1 MTLPRISDRAFRLLI
16 VLFGLGAFALGC
28 YDLANPYRFG
38 QIGFDGPALSNGN
51 VVFATM
57 YPGGP
62 AEKAGIRSGDI
73 LEKNLL
79 GAAEHFN
86 LDNRR
91 AGQILRVPVLRGNK
105 HLVFYLKTNRAENLR
120 PLEQDWLQ
128 FGLLIVFVATGILVA
143 VRGASRVDVRA
154 LAVLFIAWAW
164 DHALQWL
171 GNVAPTPALAFI
183 GADPGFGGGAP
194 LARGVVNYALLV
206 FAGNFPPVHSSV
218 RAAVAR
224 SAVPIAILWM
234 AVSAW
239 IDSQDLGGYWAMSH
253 NIYGFG
259 LPQFAHIVLMLAVS
273 LLVIA
278 AAADGL
284 LHAGEEHRTQ
294 MRWVGSALILSSGV
308 ALTESQLFLPALQA
322 NSVFLSSNWRTLLTD
337 VPMLAIA
344 YTILRHRM
352 VDLTI
357 VISRAAIFSFV
368 SIALVALFVA
378 GEWAATQLVERGI
391 GPRAVNGLA
400 GQALTL
406 AVALGVGLSARSI
419 HANVEG
425 YLNRLFFK
433 KRALSLAALRRFA
446 LESEIITTTD
456 SLLSLAYGC
465 VDRNIESHYTAI
477 YICAAGPYRRVFG
490 PASAPA
496 LLGIDDAE
504 ILRLRRWS
512 EPFAVE
518 RGRGP
523 FSEALLLP
531 MTARGQLL
539 GVLVCGPKRERTPYL
554 QEEIDV
560 LALLGQRVGTAYEF
574 LQLDAQRKALL

>member
-1 MTLPRISDRAFRLLI
+1 MALRRLSDRRFRLLI

-38 QIGFDGPALSNGN
+38 QIGFDGPALNNGN
-51 VVFATM
+51 VVFAKI

-73 LEKNLL
+73 FEKNRL

-91 AGQILRVPVLRGNK
+91 AGQTLRVPVLRGGK
-105 HLVFYLKTNRAENLR
+105 HLVFYVTTNRAENLR
-120 PLEQDWLQ
+120 PLEQEGLQ
-128 FGLLIVFVATGILVA
+128 FGLLILFVATGILVA
-143 VRGASRVDVRA
+143 VRGASRVDVRS
-154 LAVLFIAWAW
+154 LSVLVIAWAW
-164 DHALQWL
+164 DHALQGL

-183 GADPGFGGGAP
+183 GADTGFGGGAP

-206 FAGNFPPVHSSV
+206 FAGNFPPVRSSV
-218 RAAVAR
+218 RAAVSR
-224 SAVPIAILWM
+224 SAVPITILWLVVCGWIDARELGQYWIMPHVFGM
-234 AVSAW
+234 AV
-239 IDSQDLGGYWAMSH
+239 
-253 NIYGFG
+253 
-259 LPQFAHIVLMLAVS
+259 PQFAHIALMLAVS

-278 AAADGL
+278 AAVDGL
-284 LHAGEEHRTQ
+284 LHADEEHRTQ

-308 ALTESQLFLPALQA
+308 GLTESQLFLPSLQA
-322 NSVFLSSNWRTLLTD
+322 NSVLLSSNLRTILTD

-368 SIALVALFVA
+368 SAALVALFVA
-378 GEWAATQLVERGI
+378 GEWAATQLLERGI

-419 HANVEG
+419 HGNVESS
-425 YLNRLFFK
+425 LNRLFFK
-433 KRALSLAALRRFA
+433 KRALSLAALHRFS
-446 LESEIITTTD
+446 LESEIITTLD
-456 SLLSLAYGC
+456 SLLSLAFDC
-465 VDRNIESHYTAI
+465 VHRNVESHYTAI
-477 YICAAGPYRRVFG
+477 YICESGPYRRVFG
-490 PASAPA
+490 PESTPA
-496 LLGIDDAE
+496 LLSVDDAE

-512 EPFAVE
+512 EPFTVE
-518 RGRGP
+518 RGRQP

-539 GVLVCGPKRERTPYL
+539 GVFVCGPKRERTPYL
-554 QEEIDV
+554 QEEIEA
-560 LALLGQRVGTAYEF
+560 LALLAQRVGTAYQF
-574 LQLDAQRKALL
+574 LQLDAQRRVLA